1 MIDEIMANLKEKM
14 KKTLEVLQEDLSSI
28 KMGKANPNILNKVE
42 VDYYGTMTKV
52 SQLCNISTP
61 EFRVIML
68 QPWEKNL
75 LKDIEKAILKSDLGL
90 IPNNDGTCIRLIIP
104 EMTEETRKN
113 TVKKVKK
120 IGEDSKVAIRSIRRD
135 SNDKVKALKKDKLMA
150 EDEIKKAE
158 NEIQK
163 LVDQFIKNIDDIIN
177 KKEKEIMSI

>member
-1 MIDEIMANLKEKM
+1 MIDEIMINLENKM
-14 KKTLEVLQEDLSSI
+14 KKTLEVLQKDLMTI
-28 KMGKANPNILNKVE
+28 RVGRANPNMLDKVE

-52 SQLCNISTP
+52 NQVANITTP
-61 EFRVIML
+61 EFKVIMI

-90 IPNNDGTCIRLIIP
+90 IPNNDGNCIRLNIP

-120 IGEDSKVAIRSIRRD
+120 IGEDSKVAIRAIRRD
-135 SNDKVKALKKDKLMA
+135 SNDKVKLLKKDGSFT
-150 EDEIKKAE
+150 EDDLKKSE

-163 LVDQFIKNIDDIIN
+163 LVNQFIKKIDDIIN
-177 KKEKEIMSI
+177 AKEREIMSI